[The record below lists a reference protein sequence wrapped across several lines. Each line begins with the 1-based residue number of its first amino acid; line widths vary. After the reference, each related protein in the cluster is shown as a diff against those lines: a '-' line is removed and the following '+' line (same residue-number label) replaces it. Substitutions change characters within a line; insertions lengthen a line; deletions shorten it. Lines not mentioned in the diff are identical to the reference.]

1 MNCLKISHVAGYCA
15 PIATYGR
22 VYNFNFNGP
31 VFLVCVAWGFSVCL
45 YARVQVPGRPI
56 KYFASNIELLVYEY
70 HACCSTIWRPARPLP
85 HCGRAPARW
94 FAPLCPLL
102 YTTCFACPCAC
113 A

>member
-15 PIATYGR
+15 PIATYSR

-56 KYFASNIELLVYEY
+56 KYFASNIELLVY
-70 HACCSTIWRPARPLP
+70 HPCCSTIWRPACPLP
-85 HCGRAPARW
+85 RCGRAPARW

-102 YTTCFACPCAC
+102 YTTRFACPCAC

>member
-1 MNCLKISHVAGYCA
+1 MW
-15 PIATYGR
+15 PATVPPLPLTAEFTTL
-22 VYNFNFNGP
+22 VYNFNFGGL
-31 VFLVCVAWGFSVCL
+31 VFLVCVDRGFSACL
-45 YARVQVPGRPI
+45 CAWVQVPGRPFI
-56 KYFASNIELLVYEY
+56 YFASNIELLVR

-85 HCGRAPARW
+85 RCGRAPARW